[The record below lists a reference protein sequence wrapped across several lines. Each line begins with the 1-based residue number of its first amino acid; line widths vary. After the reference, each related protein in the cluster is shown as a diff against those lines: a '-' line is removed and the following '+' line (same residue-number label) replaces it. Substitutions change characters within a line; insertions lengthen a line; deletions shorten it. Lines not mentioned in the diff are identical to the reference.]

1 MKLAT
6 LYRLGGRMVPQSR
19 AVISGVMRPSF
30 PFFFG
35 KRSLFLFFWFGGS
48 IKCYGLFSA

>member
-30 PFFFG
+30 PFFLASAVCSYSFG
-35 KRSLFLFFWFGGS
+35 SGEH
-48 IKCYGLFSA
+48 